1 MLNIFNAFHQGH
13 YQNVID
19 YDTSSVSAESA
30 LPARVLQ
37 LRAQI
42 ASGQADDAL
51 ADVDGEDEVPDLA
64 AVKALAQHATGDT
77 FGALKQIEDLAI
89 GFSDNATVQILGG
102 TVLQLSGKSEDALAL
117 LSKHSGSL
125 EA

>member
-1 MLNIFNAFHQGH
+1 M
-13 YQNVID
+13 
-19 YDTSSVSAESA
+19 
-30 LPARVLQ
+30 PARVLQ

-64 AVKALAQHATGDT
+64 AVKALAQYATSDT

-102 TVLQLSGKSEDALAL
+102 TVLQVSGKSEDALAL